1 MKKTKG
7 FTLIE
12 LLIVI
17 AIIGILASI
26 VLVSLSSA
34 RVKAKDAAFKAV
46 AHSYQAAAVLQCDS
60 GQITATLPAPPTGS
74 TTFTF
79 TSGVPTAAGVCGTS
93 GTGAFSIV
101 LSPSGAG
108 NCTGATVSPVGVTFT
123 GC

>member
-1 MKKTKG
+1 MKG

-34 RVKAKDAAFKAV
+34 RVKAKDAAFKATV
-46 AHSYQAAAVLQCDS
+46 SSYQAAAILQCDTAVMTNSLPLAPTGNTTFTVSVTS
-60 GQITATLPAPPTGS
+60 GTATTECGPTGS
-74 TTFTF
+74 GEFEAEL
-79 TSGVPTAAGVCGTS
+79 AAV
-93 GTGAFSIV
+93 
-101 LSPSGAG
+101 GAG
-108 NCTGATVSPVGVTFT
+108 NCTGATVTPTAITLTPT